1 MSPEEYEKGLER
13 LKDELAEIIIN
24 APIVSSLDLNGKILS
39 RVFNNG
45 KDSEGGDIGRYKPG
59 RYIAKRNAAGR
70 RIDKVDLQFTGAL
83 FESIKTGV
91 IEDGAVIGFNN
102 LIEGKVADYNEER
115 YGKKIFAPSTEEQEE
130 TKTLMTDYVIDELRK
145 KVKEI
150 FANG

>member
-1 MSPEEYEKGLER
+1 MSPEQYEKGLET
-13 LKDELAEIIIN
+13 LKTELVEIIIN
-24 APIVSSLDLNGKILS
+24 APIVQSLDLNGKILT

-70 RIDKVDLQFTGAL
+70 RIDKVDLQFTGSL

-91 IEDGAVIGFNN
+91 VEDGAVIGFNN
-102 LIEGKVADYNEER
+102 LSEGKVADYNEER
-115 YGKKIFAPSTEEQEE
+115 YGKKIFAPGLQEQEE
-130 TKTLMTDYVIDELRK
+130 SKELMTQYIVDQLQI

-150 FANG
+150 FRNG